1 MRGPRHAHPV
11 LRTHAY
17 ASSAWVVTRS
27 RVGTARARA
36 RSDDRG
42 EGVIS
47 AALVVLIMAIIAALM
62 WTAFKG
68 IWDTVED
75 NTRTEVEKV
84 GT

>member
-11 LRTHAY
+11 LRTHAC

-27 RVGTARARA
+27 RVDAARARA

-62 WTAFKG
+62 WTAFNE
-68 IWDTVED
+68 IWEGVED
-75 NTRTEVEKV
+75 RTRTEVEEI
-84 GT
+84 GD

>member
-1 MRGPRHAHPV
+1 MRARDAHPV
-11 LRTHAY
+11 LRGHAL
-17 ASSAWVVTRS
+17 ASSAWVTTRS
-27 RVGTARARA
+27 RAGAARART
-36 RSDDRG
+36 RTDDRG

-68 IWDTVED
+68 IWDTVETKTQD
-75 NTRTEVEKV
+75 EVEEI

>member
-1 MRGPRHAHPV
+1 MRSRRRVHPV
-11 LRTHAY
+11 LRSHALV
-17 ASSAWVVTRS
+17 SSAWVTTRS
-27 RVGTARARA
+27 RAGAARARA

-62 WTAFKG
+62 WTAFKN
-68 IWDTVED
+68 IWDTVETKTQD
-75 NTRTEVEKV
+75 EVEEI

>member
-1 MRGPRHAHPV
+1 MHASRQARPLLWTHAHV
-11 LRTHAY
+11 
-17 ASSAWVVTRS
+17 SSAWVTTRS
-27 RVGTARARA
+27 GWSDAQARRRA
-36 RSDDRG
+36 DDRG

-68 IWDTVED
+68 IWDTVET
-75 NTRTEVEKV
+75 NTRTEVEEI